1 VIRVNWVVTYNVR
14 DKHEE
19 RLFLSFETAKIF
31 YNDKIKEYVDIDK
44 LSETFSTWGSDAEE
58 SDYETEALEIIEQIY
73 ESPAVL
79 AMLQLQDVLMLGE
92 EARMNV
98 PGISEGNWTWK
109 AAGSSIEEAFPDAV
123 ERAEWLSDL
132 SQKTGRLAR

>member
-1 VIRVNWVVTYNVR
+1 MDIWQFTSDEMMEMCKEEP
-14 DKHEE
+14 DKAAH
-19 RLFLSFETAKIF
+19 RAFYTGTHDNNTLIGFL
-31 YNDKIKEYVDIDK
+31 
-44 LSETFSTWGSDAEE
+44 GGRSDAEE

>member
-1 VIRVNWVVTYNVR
+1 MEQSLKILIADENGDFRER
-14 DKHEE
+14 AKEE
-19 RLFLSFETAKIF
+19 LKKQGFSRFEEAT
-31 YNDKIKEYVDIDK
+31 
-44 LSETFSTWGSDAEE
+44 SGQ
-58 SDYETEALEIIEQIY
+58 EALEIIEQIY